1 MASRKVRLEWV
12 FLMGF
17 AILPLLDALLPQNYR
32 IADSFRTIFIFAV
45 LGLSVNLIT
54 GYTGL
59 LNLGAA
65 GFMAIGSYTFAI
77 LTCDIYPFQC
87 GFLLALA
94 LSALMGF
101 GAGILLGFPTLRLR
115 GDYLAIVTLGFGEI
129 VQNSLRNLET
139 ITKGTQGINPLP
151 APAIFGLTLS
161 QDSYLPSYFLFLIIL
176 ALAVF
181 VIGNLERSPVGRSW
195 MAVRED
201 ELAARAMGV
210 DVAKAK
216 LLSFAFGA
224 ALAAVSGAL
233 WASFLG
239 SSGEPGNYDFQVS
252 IIALCI
258 VIVGGMGNISGVLL
272 GSLIM
277 VGFNSIVLV
286 KISEALA
293 RMGIQS
299 SGSVFFSPN
308 NWKFMIFGLAL
319 VLMMRYRPEGLLSS
333 KRIRSEL
340 QRS

>member
-1 MASRKVRLEWV
+1 MSRVRLEWV
-12 FLMGF
+12 FLLCF
-17 AILPLLDALLPQNYR
+17 AVLPFLDSFLPQDLR
-32 IADSFRTIFIFAV
+32 VADSFRTIFIFAV

-77 LTCDIYPFQC
+77 FTCDIYPFQF
-87 GFLLALA
+87 GFLFALA
-94 LSALMGF
+94 LSGVVGF
-101 GAGILLGFPTLRLR
+101 VAGIVLGVPTLRLR

-129 VQNSLRNLET
+129 VQNSLRNLES

-151 APAIFGLTLS
+151 APAFLGFTLS
-161 QDSYLPSYFLFLIIL
+161 LESYLPSYYLFLCVL
-176 ALAVF
+176 AIAVF
-181 VIGNLERSPVGRSW
+181 LSGNLERSALGRKW

-224 ALAAVSGAL
+224 ALAALAGAL

-258 VIVGGMGNISGVLL
+258 VIVGGMGSIAGVLL

-277 VGFNSIVLV
+277 VGFNSILLV

-293 RMGIQS
+293 RMGVQS
-299 SGSVFFSPN
+299 SGSVFLSPS
-308 NWKFMIFGLAL
+308 NWKFLIFGLAL
-319 VLMMRYRPEGLLSS
+319 VLMMRFRPEGLLSS
-333 KRIRSEL
+333 SRIKSEL
-340 QRS
+340 RH